1 MKKLI
6 PILIAVLLL
15 VSCGPAEPATPTT
28 STAKTDPST
37 PFPLTIEQTD
47 DLLTGFQE
55 LSNQLT
61 RYMEV
66 KFDVDDPVL
75 SKLSAEERSQ
85 ILDYHIGFLERQND
99 ILLEVRNLFAPYVDQ
114 DQGMTEADFD
124 KLQDIVAK
132 LDQLQKDAEDSPPDF

>member
-6 PILIAVLLL
+6 PILIAALLL
-15 VSCGPAEPATPTT
+15 VSCGPAEPATP
-28 STAKTDPST
+28 TAKTDPST

-47 DLLTGFQE
+47 DLLTGFVE

-85 ILDYHIGFLERQND
+85 ILDYHVGFLERQND
-99 ILLEVRNLFAPYVDQ
+99 ILLEARNLFAPYVDQ

-124 KLQDIVAK
+124 KLQDVFDK
-132 LDQLQKDAEDSPPDF
+132 FSQLQKDVEDSPPDF